1 MPWCAQVQILD
12 ELGEDLGVTPTLG
25 RLLRTLDWKKLRAA
39 YWTPMTANHYRLVGP
54 DAREAAASQIWE
66 EYKGASRAPWMSRKL
81 PSELVFRLVECVCQ
95 QTAHVVVQA
104 PTTMRPIVPGRQYCT
119 TCCGSTFSD

>member
-1 MPWCAQVQILD
+1 MQILD

-66 EYKGASRAPWMSRKL
+66 EYKG
-81 PSELVFRLVECVCQ
+81 
-95 QTAHVVVQA
+95 
-104 PTTMRPIVPGRQYCT
+104 T
-119 TCCGSTFSD
+119 TCCSISEPIILVCGL